1 MSNAIRF
8 KADETDFRSDA
19 ATARRRFW
27 RSLGVRLAVLAAAA
41 MIAAQP
47 TRARVGAKSS
57 APEFVD
63 SFAAAQLRR
72 AMRDGARQSAS

>member
-27 RSLGVRLAVLAAAA
+27 HSLGVRLAVLAAAA

-47 TRARVGAKSS
+47 TRARVGAKS
-57 APEFVD
+57 APPNSSIHSPPP
-63 SFAAAQLRR
+63 SFGGR
-72 AMRDGARQSAS
+72 